1 MSLCFLG
8 LRLKL
13 FISLDLTQL
22 SPHYSVYL
30 TVLNFYHTY
39 IRFLVSWVTLWILE
53 PDPQTLKNAPWKS
66 PEHQSINITH
76 FCFKAPL
83 CYFSVL
89 AKSCSVVPRRLQTME
104 DQSQPPRHTHG
115 LCWPLPGATR
125 RGRYC
130 SICWL
135 FTRFSNHLNQG
146 HVLISIQ
153 WKQHATFL
161 CH

>member
-53 PDPQTLKNAPWKS
+53 PDPQTLKNAPWKTPWKS

-89 AKSCSVVPRRLQTME
+89 AKSCSMVPRRLQTME
-104 DQSQPPRHTHG
+104 DQSQPPLHTRAMLATAG
-115 LCWPLPGATR
+115 RNQEGA
-125 RGRYC
+125 
-130 SICWL
+130 IL
-135 FTRFSNHLNQG
+135 FYL
-146 HVLISIQ
+146 LIVHTLLKPSQ
-153 WKQHATFL
+153 SRTCAY
-161 CH
+161 